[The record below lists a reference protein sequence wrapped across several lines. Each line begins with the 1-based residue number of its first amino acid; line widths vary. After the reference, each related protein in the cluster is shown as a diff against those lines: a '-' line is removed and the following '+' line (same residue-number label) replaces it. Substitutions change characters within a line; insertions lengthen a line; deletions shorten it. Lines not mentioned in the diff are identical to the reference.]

1 MPLVLLAAVLLALV
15 VGPTWALCRRFPELR
30 GLVPWLLTA
39 LVAAT
44 ILVVLLNRPYGSG
57 TDELVYQRQARS
69 VWASLLLT
77 GRVDSETVI
86 LDQGKWGWPTV
97 LGVAYRVVGTDNP
110 YVGIAINVVIAYLAL
125 LLAAA
130 AGCRVWGTR
139 RWTWWMGA
147 PFVLSPTVLL
157 FSPSLS
163 RETWVWLSVAIAMH
177 GLIYL
182 VEGRR
187 LLGLAVLMS
196 GCLIVYW
203 IRTPMAAILL
213 GAAVGAVVLAW
224 IWRRWGTWPTVV
236 SLVVMAVVGQR
247 LIVVALTA
255 IGLTPE
261 ALFIARDYLAESATT
276 GFAPSDP
283 LTPLGLAMSLL
294 RVGVG
299 PFPWELRP
307 APVWGWVLV
316 NWAFWIAVV
325 VAAVVAL
332 RRAGLTATRLALL
345 VFAGVILVGLALSL
359 TNYGIVVRMR
369 ATVVIALLPL
379 VWGLLAKAPVDEH
392 ELSEKVAT

>member
-39 LVAAT
+39 LAAAT

-57 TDELVYQRQARS
+57 TDELIYQRQARS

-177 GLIYL
+177 GLIFL
-182 VEGRR
+182 LERRR
-187 LLGLAVLMS
+187 LLGLVVLMS

-203 IRTPMAAILL
+203 IRTPMAAIIL
-213 GAAVGAVVLAW
+213 GAAIAAVVLAW
-224 IWRRWGTWPTVV
+224 IWRRWGTWPAVV

-276 GFAPSDP
+276 GFPPSDP
-283 LTPLGLAMSLL
+283 LTPGGLAMSLL
-294 RVGVG
+294 RVGIG
-299 PFPWELRP
+299 PLPWELRP

-325 VAAVVAL
+325 VAAVVAV
-332 RRAGLTATRLALL
+332 RRSGLTATRLALL

-379 VWGLLAKAPVDEH
+379 VWGLLARAPAEEQ
-392 ELSEKVAT
+392 ELSEKVAA

>member
-39 LVAAT
+39 LAAAT

-57 TDELVYQRQARS
+57 TDELIYQRQARS

-130 AGCRVWGTR
+130 AGCRIWGTR
-139 RWTWWMGA
+139 RWSWWMGA

-177 GLIYL
+177 GLIFL
-182 VEGRR
+182 LERRR
-187 LLGLAVLMS
+187 LLGLVVLMS

-213 GAAVGAVVLAW
+213 GAAVAAVVLAW
-224 IWRRWGTWPTVV
+224 IWRRWGTWPAVV

-276 GFAPSDP
+276 GFPPSDP
-283 LTPLGLAMSLL
+283 LTPGGLAMSLL
-294 RVGVG
+294 RVGIG
-299 PFPWELRP
+299 PLPWELRP

-325 VAAVVAL
+325 VAAVVAV

-345 VFAGVILVGLALSL
+345 VFAAVILVGLALSL

-379 VWGLLAKAPVDEH
+379 VWGLLARAPADEH
-392 ELSEKVAT
+392 ELSEKVAA